1 MKSMGAFESSDVVSI
16 KHNKNDSNDDD
27 DDDDDDII
35 TVAKIILPMTVTLL
49 AMLTD
54 IRESHA

>member
-16 KHNKNDSNDDD
+16 KHNKNDSND

-54 IRESHA
+54 IRELHA